1 MKNFSTWM
9 LVMFMIMFWVFRIIV
24 ALGAELNWDLGGIE
38 PLNQQMEII
47 LLFVTLVSLLL
58 VVKRKII
65 GGLLYLLSYGMY
77 FGIDLVNNAQNL
89 LTAMETQTDVNTYIN
104 LFMSLIGMI
113 IPIAVMLDLLMDK
126 GRRNHPKDKKTDWFY
141 DNEEF
146 DRKMDDRADKINYR
160 TLYIEKNKNSLFY
173 MAYCIK

>member
-65 GGLLYLLSYGMY
+65 GGLLYLLTYGMY

-146 DRKMDDRADKINYR
+146 DRKMDDRADKNNYR
-160 TLYIEKNKNSLFY
+160 TL
-173 MAYCIK
+173 

>member
-38 PLNQQMEII
+38 PLNQQMEVI

-146 DRKMDDRADKINYR
+146 DRKMDDRADKNNYR
-160 TLYIEKNKNSLFY
+160 TL
-173 MAYCIK
+173 